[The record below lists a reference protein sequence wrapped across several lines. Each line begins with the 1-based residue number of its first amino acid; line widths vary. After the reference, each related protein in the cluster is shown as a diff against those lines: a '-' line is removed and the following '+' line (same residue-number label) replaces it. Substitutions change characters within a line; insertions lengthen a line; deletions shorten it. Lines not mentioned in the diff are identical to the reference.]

1 MNQVHLAL
9 VVPVPEAESV
19 CDLAEQFPRRRV
31 TTGVAHITVA
41 TPFIP
46 ERELTTD
53 VSESLSNIGQART
66 RFEFALTRVDSFD
79 SGWVYLAPQDA
90 APFLDLTHAVCSA
103 FPSIDL
109 FDGAHGTIVPHLTVR
124 QESNVAEREALVES
138 LRGRLPIHAVANELE
153 LVRSGPDDWIRIAG
167 FPLAADPRITSA
179 R

>member
-1 MNQVHLAL
+1 MCRCRRPSQSAISPSSSRV
-9 VVPVPEAESV
+9 
-19 CDLAEQFPRRRV
+19 RRV

-41 TPFIP
+41 SPFIP
-46 ERELTTD
+46 ERDLTTD
-53 VSESLSNIGQART
+53 VIESLHNIGQART

-90 APFLDLTHAVCSA
+90 APFLDLAHAVCSV

-109 FDGAHGTIVPHLTVR
+109 YDGTHGTVVPHLTIR
-124 QESNVAEREALVES
+124 QELDVAEREAFAES
-138 LRGRLPIHAVANELE
+138 LRGGLPIHAVANELE

-179 R
+179 P